1 MGKEQ
6 IKLKEKTAIV
16 LGATGLTGGYLL
28 QMLLNDGRY
37 RKVKVFTRISIGFSH
52 PKLEEHIGDLL
63 QLEGFKDYFV
73 ADEVFC
79 CIGTTKAKTPDMEM
93 YRKIDFGIPV
103 SAAKLC
109 RSMGIGTFLVISALG
124 ANAKSRVA
132 YNRLKGE
139 MEEAVLHCGIPKTH
153 ILQPSLIGGKRKEKR
168 VGEWLAKQF
177 MKVLHLFL
185 IGPLEKFRAILPEVI
200 AGAMV
205 WLANQPYEKSRIPSD
220 EIKRLYHNRSLAS
233 SQV

>member
-6 IKLKEKTAIV
+6 SKPKEKTAIV
-16 LGATGLTGGYLL
+16 LGATGLTGGYLV
-28 QMLLNDGRY
+28 QILLKDERY
-37 RKVKVFTRISIGFSH
+37 GKVRIFTRNSIGFSH

-79 CIGTTKAKTPDMEM
+79 CIGTTKAKTPDAEM

-124 ANAKSRVA
+124 ADAKSRVA

-139 MEEAVLHCGIPKTH
+139 MGEAVLNCGIPRTH
-153 ILQPSLIGGKRKEKR
+153 ILQPSLIGGKREEKR

-177 MKVLHLFL
+177 MKVLNLVL
-185 IGPLEKFRAILPEVI
+185 IGPLEKYRAIPPEVI
-200 AGAMV
+200 AGTMV
-205 WLANQPYEKSRIPSD
+205 WLAGHPYEKSRIPSD
-220 EIKRLYHNRSLAS
+220 TIKKLYHNRP
-233 SQV
+233 

>member
-6 IKLKEKTAIV
+6 IKLKEKMAIV

-37 RKVKVFTRISIGFSH
+37 RKVKVFTRTSIGFSH
-52 PKLEEHIGDLL
+52 PKLEEYIGNLL

>member
-6 IKLKEKTAIV
+6 SKPKEKTAIV
-16 LGATGLTGGYLL
+16 LGATGLTGGYLV
-28 QMLLNDGRY
+28 QILLKDEHYG
-37 RKVKVFTRISIGFSH
+37 KVRIFTRNSIGFSH

-79 CIGTTKAKTPDMEM
+79 CIGTTKAKTPDAEM

-109 RSMGIGTFLVISALG
+109 RSIGIGTFLVISALG

-139 MEEAVLHCGIPKTH
+139 MEEAVLKCDIPKTH
-153 ILQPSLIGGKRKEKR
+153 ILQPSLIGGKREEKR
-168 VGEWLAKQF
+168 VGEWVAKQF
-177 MKVLHLFL
+177 MKVLNLVL
-185 IGPLEKFRAILPEVI
+185 IGPLEKFRAIPPEVI

-205 WLANQPYEKSRIPSD
+205 WLANHPYEKSRIPSD
-220 EIKRLYHNRSLAS
+220 TIKKLYHNRH
-233 SQV
+233 

>member
-6 IKLKEKTAIV
+6 IKSKGKTAIV
-16 LGATGLTGGYLL
+16 LGATGLTGGHVL
-28 QMLLNDGRY
+28 QMLLHDERY
-37 RKVKVFTRISIGFSH
+37 RTIKVFSRTSIGFSH

-63 QLEGFKDYFV
+63 QLEGFKDNFL

-79 CIGTTKAKTPDMEM
+79 CIGTTKAKTPDTET

-109 RSMGIGTFLVISALG
+109 RAMGIGTFLVISALG
-124 ANAKSRVA
+124 ADPKSRVT

-177 MKVLHLFL
+177 MKVLNLFP
-185 IGPLEKFRAILPEVI
+185 IGPLEKFRTIPPEVI

-205 WLANQPYEKSRIPSD
+205 WLASHPYEKSRIPSD
-220 EIKRLYHNRSLAS
+220 EIKRVYHNRSLVS
-233 SQV
+233 S